1 MFVWLLIAQSFRIK
15 TGVPCAVINGYRS
28 LPLTSP
34 KGLWEA
40 RTRATWQSEYEIYKA
55 MPRTGLENLGD
66 LVDACRGHNA
76 AQWDVW
82 NATAD
87 SFSMLLRLGAEMM

>member
-1 MFVWLLIAQSFRIK
+1 MWLLVAQSFRIK

-34 KGLWEA
+34 KALWEA
-40 RTRATWQSEYEIYKA
+40 RTRATWQMEYDIYKT
-55 MPRTGLENLGD
+55 MPRAGLENFGD
-66 LVDACRGHNA
+66 LVDACRERNA
-76 AQWDVW
+76 TQLDVW

-87 SFSMLLRLGAEMM
+87 SFSTLLRLGAEMM